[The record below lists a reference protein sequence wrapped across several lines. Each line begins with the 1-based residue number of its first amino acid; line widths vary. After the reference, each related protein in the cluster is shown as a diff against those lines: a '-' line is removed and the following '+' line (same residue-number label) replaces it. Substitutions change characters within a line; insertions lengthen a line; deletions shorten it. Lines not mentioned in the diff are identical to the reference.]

1 MLRGGSH
8 GSPYNP
14 KAVQTMAA
22 GYCSRQDNQR
32 KIAQYMSNVYMENLS
47 CFVHVKYF
55 RTVVYSGVEIFRSF
69 RKYKKN
75 KCLPICFTGPVCSH
89 ILTREGHLR
98 RENYSPL
105 CFPTIAIVRDWLLNS
120 HKGQASRDVAQ
131 SWLERKGYGCFE
143 ETSERSVETVRHI
156 FTSQLS
162 NSTSRY
168 LIQK

>member
-1 MLRGGSH
+1 MVLPTIPRLCKPWQQGI
-8 GSPYNP
+8 
-14 KAVQTMAA
+14 AA
-22 GYCSRQDNQR
+22 ARIIREKQLSICQMFTWRISV
-32 KIAQYMSNVYMENLS
+32 ALFMSNISKL
-47 CFVHVKYF
+47 
-55 RTVVYSGVEIFRSF
+55 VYSGVEIFRSF

-89 ILTREGHLR
+89 ILTREGHLG

-156 FTSQLS
+156 FTAQLS